1 MSGNEV
7 DELARSWPQLAALIF
22 QLLQRIQRASADGSI
37 RLSRADYKQFVTEL
51 RDAQKTLTHEISN
64 TQSWYQARTEDYQ
77 RESRAARSRA
87 TAGASA
93 EEQTKEAAYLSGLRA
108 SIEHT
113 IHDTV
118 LTAEQRGQI
127 VKTLEGIDNDPSK
140 PVARNVFEPI
150 MGDAAVRARLTAA
163 ASEQRVHEHRERLTH
178 AAATTAG
185 QLTGADI
192 TELRQENARR
202 FDDLAGRL
210 ERLEG
215 QISQLRPEQ
224 TATLATNGYSAFPGT
239 RKPRPSAGQRQ
250 EQHPEADQAHGTS
263 MTPQAAAE
271 PEQDSQAPRLAAE
284 QPRSEAAWEEWAARM
299 QAEA

>member
-7 DELARSWPQLAALIF
+7 DELARSWPQLSALIF
-22 QLLQRIQRASADGSI
+22 QLLQRIQRATADGSI

-51 RDAQKTLTHEISN
+51 RDAQKTLTNEIN
-64 TQSWYQARTEDYQ
+64 TTQSWYQARTEDYQ
-77 RESRAARSRA
+77 RESRAAETRAVAGVSADERA
-87 TAGASA
+87 TGV
-93 EEQTKEAAYLSGLRA
+93 AYLSGLRA

-127 VKTLEGIDNDPSK
+127 VQTLDDIDGDPSK

-150 MGDAAVRARLTAA
+150 TGDAAVRARLAAA
-163 ASEQRVHEHRERLTH
+163 ASEQRVRQHRERLTH
-178 AAATTAG
+178 TADATAG
-185 QLTGADI
+185 QPTSAEI
-192 TELRQENARR
+192 AQLRQDNARR

-215 QISQLRPEQ
+215 EISQLRPEQ
-224 TATLATNGYSAFPGT
+224 TETVATNGYGAFPGT
-239 RKPRPSAGQRQ
+239 RKPRASAGQRQ
-250 EQHPEADQAHGTS
+250 EQHPEADQAHGPA
-263 MTPQAAAE
+263 MTPQATAE
-271 PEQDSQAPRLAAE
+271 PEQNSPAPRPATE
-284 QPRSEAAWEEWAARM
+284 QPRSEAAWAEWAARM

>member
-7 DELARSWPQLAALIF
+7 DELARSWPQLAALIL

-51 RDAQKTLTHEISN
+51 RDAQKTLTHEIN
-64 TQSWYQARTEDYQ
+64 TTQSWYQARTEEYQ
-77 RESRAARSRA
+77 RESRAAGSRA

-93 EEQTKEAAYLSGLRA
+93 EEQATGVAYLSGLRA

-127 VKTLEGIDNDPSK
+127 VQTLDGIDNDPSK

-150 MGDAAVRARLTAA
+150 TGDAAVRARLTAA
-163 ASEQRVHEHRERLTH
+163 ASEQRVHQHRERLTH
-178 AAATTAG
+178 AAATTTG
-185 QLTGADI
+185 QPTIAEI
-192 TELRQENARR
+192 AQLRQENARR

-215 QISQLRPEQ
+215 EISQLRPEQ
-224 TATLATNGYSAFPGT
+224 TPATAANGYGAFRET
-239 RKPRPSAGQRQ
+239 HKPRPRAGQRQ
-250 EQHPEADQAHGTS
+250 EHHPEADQGHGTS

-271 PEQDSQAPRLAAE
+271 AEQDSQAPRPAAE
-284 QPRSEAAWEEWAARM
+284 QTRSEAVWAEWAARM